1 MWSMKVETPYSLL
14 SHTWFS
20 NWLLKIIE
28 KFILIRLVL
37 LLLLSKKIS
46 TNDIHLGWRVGV
58 SRTILKVDHLKIF
71 STKQQI
77 LMWFFLSQKYARSVE
92 ISLKKK
98 FTETEKSERYV
109 GLLITMLLQLKC
121 DITFLFLDTTSI
133 LNGCEWV
140 ILNGGHGCRTT
151 QGLSQKSVFNLV

>member
-1 MWSMKVETPYSLL
+1 MKVETPYSLL

-58 SRTILKVDHLKIF
+58 SRKILKVDHLKIF
-71 STKQQI
+71 STKISKQQI
-77 LMWFFLSQKYARSVE
+77 LMWFFLSKICTICRNQLKEKIHRNRKIWKICWTTHYHVAAVE
-92 ISLKKK
+92 MWHHFSIFRYDVHLEWVWVSDLEWRAGLSDH
-98 FTETEKSERYV
+98 TRTITEKCV
-109 GLLITMLLQLKC
+109 
-121 DITFLFLDTTSI
+121 
-133 LNGCEWV
+133 
-140 ILNGGHGCRTT
+140 
-151 QGLSQKSVFNLV
+151 